1 MKKVKKQFSKKK
13 QPIQKPQEPSTLLQV
28 EKKATSR
35 KLLYI
40 SNILLSLI
48 IVVAISLIIFLII
61 LMQFVS
67 LRNISGDTQDSINF
81 SYFVNRPDQLSSS
94 KALIVYDTNSHVS
107 VLTKNENL
115 RFAPASTAKIM
126 TAIVVMESFSPDTIL
141 TADYSTVAREGS
153 KMGLFLNEKMTVS
166 DLVYGMLLP
175 SGNDAAY
182 LLASSYPG
190 GEKAFVKRMNE
201 RAKELDLLNT
211 HFVDPAGYEDDNY
224 STAYDMARLGAK
236 LLDNE
241 FLARVVS
248 TKKIIIYN
256 TDKTIP
262 HQIKNLNELL
272 EIPGVNGVKTGF
284 TNEAEGVL
292 VSSFAHMGKQ
302 YVMVVLRSKDRFQ
315 DTKELIN
322 GIIND
327 LKNEVVGL

>member
-13 QPIQKPQEPSTLLQV
+13 VAPKPQKETLDTQI
-28 EKKATSR
+28 EKKGTSR
-35 KLLYI
+35 RLLYI
-40 SNILLSLI
+40 SNIVLSILI
-48 IVVAISLIIFLII
+48 VLALSSVVFLII
-61 LMQFVS
+61 LIQFVS
-67 LRNISGDTQDSINF
+67 LKNVSGEKQDSINF

-94 KALIVYDTNSHVS
+94 KALIVYDTSSHVA

-126 TAIVVMESFSPDTIL
+126 TAIIAMESYRPDTVL
-141 TADYSTVAREGS
+141 TADYATITREGS

-182 LLASSYPG
+182 LLASNYPG
-190 GEKAFVKRMNE
+190 GMKAFVKRMNE
-201 RAKELDLLNT
+201 KAKELDLLNT
-211 HFVDPAGYEDDNY
+211 HFVDPSGYEDENY
-224 STAYDMARLGAK
+224 STAYDLARLGAK
-236 LLDNE
+236 LLDYPA
-241 FLARVVS
+241 LARVVS

-262 HQIKNLNELL
+262 HQIQNLNELL

-292 VSSFAHMGKQ
+292 VSSFAHMGKE

-327 LKNEVVGL
+327 LKNEVVSL